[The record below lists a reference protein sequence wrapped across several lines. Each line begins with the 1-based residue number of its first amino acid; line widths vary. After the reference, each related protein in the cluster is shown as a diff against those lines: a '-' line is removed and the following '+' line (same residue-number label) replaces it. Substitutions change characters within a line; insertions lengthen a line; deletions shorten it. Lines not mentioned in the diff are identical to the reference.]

1 MANYVLSTGEITK
14 KEERYVLDLFKIF
27 LRLYPLDVPGSD
39 VGFDYFLGDTKKDEL
54 KGKILRK
61 AQELVSKVKEKAPKN
76 VDMSIESIDI
86 LSYSEATIKIR
97 AGIYE
102 EDIMINI

>member
-1 MANYVLSTGEITK
+1 
-14 KEERYVLDLFKIF
+14 
-27 LRLYPLDVPGSD
+27 
-39 VGFDYFLGDTKKDEL
+39 
-54 KGKILRK
+54 
-61 AQELVSKVKEKAPKN
+61 VKEKAPKN